1 MINKLRI
8 PNDFSHCI
16 HKIINLSVNL
26 HGFWLLV
33 RNCKFNNILVII
45 MAANFIYE
53 TRVSG
58 DNHQSWLPVTEYL
71 CHNPFLSS
79 FTWFVTSEAQRL
91 AVEVHELLTDFTP
104 GVQWGFFDFL
114 CSCCR
119 PFTFVV
125 FLRRVFYPKC
135 GRQ

>member
-1 MINKLRI
+1 
-8 PNDFSHCI
+8 
-16 HKIINLSVNL
+16 
-26 HGFWLLV
+26 
-33 RNCKFNNILVII
+33 

-125 FLRRVFYPKC
+125 LLRRVLLSKMWASIKTKTGCNLYSKTKKTTDTEPPLYNKIIFYTLGHSKLKLTEH
-135 GRQ
+135 